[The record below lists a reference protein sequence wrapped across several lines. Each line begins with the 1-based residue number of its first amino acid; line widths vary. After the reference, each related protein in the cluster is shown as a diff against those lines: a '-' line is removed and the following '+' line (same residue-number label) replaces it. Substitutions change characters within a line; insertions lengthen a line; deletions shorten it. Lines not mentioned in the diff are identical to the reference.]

1 MRIGLVGKPNVGKS
15 TTFAALTETIVEIAN
30 YPFTTIDANIGIA
43 WIPLRST
50 CACSDLA
57 KKMLE
62 NGRKIESDMQRN
74 GSICTPRTG
83 SCIGHR
89 RIVPV
94 TLVDV
99 AGLVPDAHQGR
110 GRGNQFLSDLANC
123 DALIQVVDAS
133 GTTDIE
139 GNPIGEGACNPED
152 EFDFLINELDA
163 WISGILNDSWSR
175 GARRAQAEG
184 QSALVGYI
192 HSQLSGLGATESMVT
207 TNLSSFISENPD
219 LDVPW
224 TWKEEIVSR
233 LASNLREQLFP
244 VYIAAN
250 KADQADPSK
259 WIGLKQRIEE
269 KGGLIEATSAET
281 ELGLRRAAKAG
292 AIQYR
297 PGDNDF
303 SITESAEL
311 NNVQKKGLEALAKRI
326 ENMGGTGL
334 ISLISSVV
342 FDRLDRIVSYPVQD
356 ESKWIDGDGR
366 ILPDALLI
374 PQGSTAKDLAYAVHT
389 DLGDG
394 FIRATDARTGR
405 VIGADHEL
413 ANDDVVKIHA
423 KA

>member
-62 NGRKIESDMQRN
+62 NGRKIESDIQRK

-184 QSALVGYI
+184 QSALVSYI

-207 TNLSSFISENPD
+207 TNLASFISENPD

-311 NNVQKKGLEALAKRI
+311 NNVQKKGLEALTKRI
-326 ENMGGTGL
+326 QNLGGTGL

-342 FDRLDRIVSYPVQD
+342 FDRLDRIVAYPVQD

>member
-15 TTFAALTETIVEIAN
+15 TTFAALTETVVEIAN

-43 WIPLRST
+43 WIPLRSL
-50 CACSDLA
+50 CACSDLS
-57 KKMLE
+57 
-62 NGRKIESDMQRN
+62 RKISDTGREIEAEIERK

-83 SCIGHR
+83 SCIEHR

-99 AGLVPDAHQGR
+99 AGLVPNAHQGR

-139 GNPIGEGACNPED
+139 GNPMGEGACNPED
-152 EFDFLINELDA
+152 EFDFLIGELDA

-184 QSALVGYI
+184 QSALVRYI
-192 HSQLSGLGATESMVT
+192 HSQLSGLGATESMVSS
-207 TNLSSFISENPD
+207 NLTSFISENPN

-224 TWKEEIVSR
+224 TWKEDTVNQ

-250 KADQADPSK
+250 KVDQAEPSK
-259 WIGLKQRIEE
+259 WMGLKQRIEA

-281 ELGLRRAAKAG
+281 ELGLRRAAKVG

-303 SITESAEL
+303 TISESAEL
-311 NNVQKKGLEALAKRI
+311 NEVQKKGLDELAKRI

-342 FDRLDRIVSYPVQD
+342 FDRLDRIVAYPVQD

-423 KA
+423 KT

>member
-62 NGRKIESDMQRN
+62 NGRKIESDIERK

-207 TNLSSFISENPD
+207 TNLASFISENPD

-342 FDRLDRIVSYPVQD
+342 FDRLDRIVAYPVQD

>member
-15 TTFAALTETIVEIAN
+15 TTFAALTETVVEIAN
-30 YPFTTIDANIGIA
+30 YPFTTIDANVGIA
-43 WIPLRST
+43 WIPLRSP
-50 CACSDLA
+50 CACFDLI
-57 KKMLE
+57 KRMEE
-62 NGRKIESDMQRN
+62 NGRIIDSDSERK

-83 SCIGHR
+83 SCIEFR
-89 RIVPV
+89 RIVPI

-139 GNPIGEGACNPED
+139 GNPIGEDACNPE
-152 EFDFLINELDA
+152 EEYDFLLNELDA
-163 WISGILNDSWSR
+163 WISGILNDSWAR

-184 QSALVGYI
+184 QIALVRYI
-192 HSQLSGLGATESMVT
+192 HSQLSGLGANESMVNT
-207 TNLSSFISENPD
+207 SLSSFISENPE

-224 TWKEEIVSR
+224 TWKGDVVSR

-244 VYIAAN
+244 VFVAAN
-250 KADQADPSK
+250 KADQAHPSK
-259 WIGLKQRIEE
+259 WINLKQRIEE

-292 AIQYR
+292 AIEYR
-297 PGDNDF
+297 PGDNEF
-303 SITESAEL
+303 TISESAEL
-311 NNVQKKGLEALAKRI
+311 NDAQKKGLDALSKRI

-334 ISLISSVV
+334 ISLISSVI
-342 FDRLDRIVSYPVQD
+342 FDRLDRIVAYPVQD

-374 PQGSTAKDLAYAVHT
+374 PQGATAKDLAYAVHT

-405 VIGADHEL
+405 VIGAEHEL

-423 KA
+423 KT

>member
-207 TNLSSFISENPD
+207 TNLASFISENPD

-342 FDRLDRIVSYPVQD
+342 FDRLDRIVAYPVQD

>member
-15 TTFAALTETIVEIAN
+15 TTFAALTETVVEIAN

-43 WIPLRST
+43 WLPLRST
-50 CACSDLA
+50 CACADLI
-57 KKMLE
+57 KKMQE
-62 NGRKIESDMQRN
+62 NGRNVESDSERN
-74 GSICTPRTG
+74 GSICSPRSG

-139 GNPIGEGACNPED
+139 GNPIGENACNPED
-152 EFDFLINELDA
+152 EYDFLINELNA

-184 QSALVGYI
+184 QAALVRFI
-192 HSQLSGLGATESMVT
+192 HSQLSGLGATETMISSK
-207 TNLSSFISENPD
+207 LSSFISANPD
-219 LDVPW
+219 LGVPW
-224 TWKEEIVSR
+224 SWKEGTVKE
-233 LASNLREQLFP
+233 LACDLRERLFP
-244 VYIAAN
+244 VYVAAN
-250 KADQADPSK
+250 KADQAELSK
-259 WIGLKQRIEE
+259 WINLKKRIEE
-269 KGGLIEATSAET
+269 NGGLIEATSAET

-292 AIQYR
+292 AINYR
-297 PGDNDF
+297 PGDLDF
-303 SITESAEL
+303 TISEDVEL
-311 NNVQKKGLEALAKRI
+311 SEAQKKGLAALSNRI
-326 ENMGGTGL
+326 EEMGGTGL
-334 ISLISSVV
+334 ISLLSSVL
-342 FDRLDRIVSYPVQD
+342 FDRLDRIVAYPVQD
-356 ESKWIDGDGR
+356 ESKWVDGDGR
-366 ILPDALLI
+366 VLPDALLI

-394 FIRATDARTGR
+394 FIRATDGRNGR

-423 KA
+423 KT

>member
-15 TTFAALTETIVEIAN
+15 TTFAALTETVVEIAN

-43 WIPLRST
+43 WIPLRSN
-50 CACSDLA
+50 CACADLVN
-57 KKMLE
+57 KIKE
-62 NGRKIESDMQRN
+62 SGRSIESDDGRK

-83 SCIGHR
+83 SCVEHR
-89 RIVPV
+89 RIVPI

-99 AGLVPDAHQGR
+99 AGLVPDAHRGR

-139 GNPIGEGACNPED
+139 GNPIGEGACDPE
-152 EFDFLINELDA
+152 EEYDFLINELNA
-163 WISGILNDSWSR
+163 WITGILNDSWAR

-184 QSALVGYI
+184 QMALVRYI
-192 HSQLSGLGATESMVT
+192 HSQLSGLGATEAMISSK
-207 TNLSSFISENPD
+207 LSSFIASNPD

-224 TWKEEIVSR
+224 TWKEETV
-233 LASNLREQLFP
+233 SNLACELREKLFP
-244 VYIAAN
+244 LYVAAN
-250 KADQADPSK
+250 KADQADLSK
-259 WIGLKQRIEE
+259 WINLKTRIEG

-292 AIQYR
+292 AINYR
-297 PGDNDF
+297 PGDLDF
-303 SITESAEL
+303 TISENTELTEA
-311 NNVQKKGLEALAKRI
+311 QRKGLAALSNRI
-326 ENMGGTGL
+326 EEMGGTGL
-334 ISLISSVV
+334 ISLLSSVL
-342 FDRLDRIVSYPVQD
+342 FDRLDRIVAYPVQD
-356 ESKWIDGDGR
+356 ESKWVDGDGR
-366 ILPDALLI
+366 VLPDALLI

-413 ANDDVVKIHA
+413 VNDDVVKIHA
-423 KA
+423 KT

>member
-311 NNVQKKGLEALAKRI
+311 NNVQKNGLEALAKRI

>member
-139 GNPIGEGACNPED
+139 GNPIGDGACNPED

-207 TNLSSFISENPD
+207 TNLASFISENPD

>member
-62 NGRKIESDMQRN
+62 NGRKIESDLQRN

-139 GNPIGEGACNPED
+139 GNPIGDGACNPED

-207 TNLSSFISENPD
+207 TNLASFISENPD

>member
-43 WIPLRST
+43 WIPLRSA

-62 NGRKIESDMQRN
+62 NGRKIESDIERK

-207 TNLSSFISENPD
+207 TNLASFISENPD

-342 FDRLDRIVSYPVQD
+342 FDRLDRIVAYPVQD

>member
-207 TNLSSFISENPD
+207 TNLASFISENPD